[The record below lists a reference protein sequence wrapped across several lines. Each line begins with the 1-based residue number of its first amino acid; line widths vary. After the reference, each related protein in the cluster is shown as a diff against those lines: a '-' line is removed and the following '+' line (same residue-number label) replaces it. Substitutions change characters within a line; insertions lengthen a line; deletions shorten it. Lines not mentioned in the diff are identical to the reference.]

1 MKHVRRFYSLVCLSF
16 FTIGAGVHEVLFARA
31 LGLSRLL
38 SYYLL
43 QSLSNATEVLLC
55 VLGIAVAQR
64 GRPRPLREMG
74 LGAPVGRAL
83 AFALLATLPMS
94 LGFALVSRLNPQLTL
109 GTIVVSTII
118 APFAE
123 EVLFRGYIFRQLY
136 RRAGWP
142 FWPAVLVPS
151 ALFALLHV
159 YQATTALEL
168 LGILAV
174 TGVGSI
180 LLCWVFARWQDNLW
194 APFSIHA
201 LMNFWW
207 ELFAIDDTA
216 LGGWY
221 ANGAR
226 LATIAIGV
234 LLTVFKDRVWPRL
247 AREDANVAFATTPPG
262 GAPGALATASLA
274 GRAA

>member
-1 MKHVRRFYSLVCLSF
+1 MKELRRFYSLVSLSF
-16 FTIGAGVHEVLFARA
+16 FTIGAATHEVLFARA

-64 GRPRPLREMG
+64 GRPRPLRELG

-136 RRAGWP
+136 RRAKWP

-151 ALFALLHV
+151 VLFALLHV
-159 YQATTALEL
+159 YQAESVPEI
-168 LGILAV
+168 LGILAI
-174 TGVGSI
+174 TGTGSV
-180 LLCWVFARWQDNLW
+180 LLCWVFTKWCDNLW
-194 APFSIHA
+194 AAYFVHA
-201 LMNFWW
+201 LITLWW
-207 ELFAIDDTA
+207 EL
-216 LGGWY
+216 
-221 ANGAR
+221 
-226 LATIAIGV
+226 
-234 LLTVFKDRVWPRL
+234 
-247 AREDANVAFATTPPG
+247 
-262 GAPGALATASLA
+262 
-274 GRAA
+274 

>member
-1 MKHVRRFYSLVCLSF
+1 MKHLRRFYSLVSLSF
-16 FTIGAGVHEVLFARA
+16 FMIGAAAHQVFFARA

-74 LGAPVGRAL
+74 LAAPVGRAL
-83 AFALLATLPMS
+83 AFAFLATLPMS
-94 LGFALVSRLNPQLTL
+94 LGFALVSRLNPHLTL
-109 GTIVVSTII
+109 ATIVVSTII

-136 RRAGWP
+136 RRARWP
-142 FWPAVLVPS
+142 FWPSVLVPS
-151 ALFALLHV
+151 VLFALLHI
-159 YQATTALEL
+159 YQATGALEL
-168 LGILAV
+168 AGILAV

-194 APFSIHA
+194 APFAIHA

-226 LATIAIGV
+226 LATIALGI
-234 LLTVFKDRVWPRL
+234 LLTLFKDRLWPRL
-247 AREDANVAFATTPPG
+247 AGEDANVAFAATPPG
-262 GAPGALATASLA
+262 GVPGALSTAILA
-274 GRAA
+274 ERAG